1 MLKKVFVIALVLV
14 FTFTLPF
21 STYAES
27 LEQGLADVED
37 ALPESVRE
45 YGLTAENTADFLDLG
60 NVFSL
65 LLSALKKAF
74 SAAVVPFWQLLPFL
88 SRFIFLNA
96 LLSDKDSPLQKTL
109 CAVFAF
115 GSLVS
120 TFVSVF
126 DVSSAVSHLDKRR
139 LRTFGQS
146 LSPSCF
152 HVSVRRDEPPAP
164 RCGFCRNGSAV
175 FRVVFVG
182 TELVVPCVNTF
193 FAIRRDLFRLVERGS
208 LFAVQKRL
216 KNLRFRARRLL
227 SRFLSFRR
235 CTACACVG
243 CRCNPSVPPLMLWV
257 TVSPS

>member
-14 FTFTLPF
+14 FTLTLPF

-74 SAAVVPFWQLLPFL
+74 SAAVVPFLATLAFL
-88 SRFIFLNA
+88 VALYLLNA

-126 DVSSAVSHLDKRR
+126 DVSSAV
-139 LRTFGQS
+139 RTSISDVCAFGQS
-146 LSPSCF
+146 LFPVLLSC
-152 HVSVRRDEPPAP
+152 VGASGR
-164 RCGFCRNGSAV
+164 GFCRNGSAV
-175 FRVVFVG
+175 FRVVFCRDG
-182 TELVVPCVNTF
+182 T
-193 FAIRRDLFRLVERGS
+193 
-208 LFAVQKRL
+208 
-216 KNLRFRARRLL
+216 
-227 SRFLSFRR
+227 
-235 CTACACVG
+235 
-243 CRCNPSVPPLMLWV
+243 CRSMR
-257 TVSPS
+257 

>member
-14 FTFTLPF
+14 FTLTLPF

-74 SAAVVPFWQLLPFL
+74 SAAVVPFLATLAFL
-88 SRFIFLNA
+88 VALYLLNA

-126 DVSSAVSHLDKRR
+126 DVSSAV
-139 LRTFGQS
+139 RTSISDVCAFG
-146 LSPSCF
+146 

-164 RCGFCRNGSAV
+164 R
-175 FRVVFVG
+175 
-182 TELVVPCVNTF
+182 
-193 FAIRRDLFRLVERGS
+193 
-208 LFAVQKRL
+208 
-216 KNLRFRARRLL
+216 RLL
-227 SRFLSFRR
+227 SKRECCFLRCLLSGRNLSFHALIRF
-235 CTACACVG
+235 
-243 CRCNPSVPPLMLWV
+243 SQ
-257 TVSPS
+257 